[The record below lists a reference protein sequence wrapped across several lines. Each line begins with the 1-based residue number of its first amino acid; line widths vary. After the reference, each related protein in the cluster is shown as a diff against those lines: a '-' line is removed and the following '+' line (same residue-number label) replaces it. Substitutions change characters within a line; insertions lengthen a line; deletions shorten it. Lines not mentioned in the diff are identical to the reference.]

1 MSQPVD
7 RPRRIEYLDLYRAI
21 AIMAVVAIH
30 ATSTAVAHYPKN
42 TFDHDLFYFWNTFLQ
57 FAVPAF
63 LFLSSLVLFY
73 NYNAKLNEKGWV
85 RSFYKKRMFYIFIP
99 YVAWSLIYF
108 VIKKWLAGKEPIEDS
123 MQLVKQLMLG
133 TAHTHLY
140 FFLIILQ
147 FYIVF
152 PWILALTKKPW
163 FKRYLPLYFIAG
175 QALFYALHL
184 QFHFERTGSLLPSYL
199 VVIGFGA
206 WIGLNFDSM
215 MKQMNRFRYLLLGAL
230 LGAGSVSMY
239 ATDIIKTALMEWPI
253 LTFTILFIIRN
264 AFTLSACLLLLI
276 VSERV
281 GTRKR
286 RKEHRV
292 ARLMDSLGTVAFGIF
307 LIHPLILLFWRRELT
322 DDLARH
328 FSLGIVLSYIAALL
342 LSWLCVV
349 GLRRLKWGWVL
360 IGR

>member
-1 MSQPVD
+1 MSPPVN

-42 TFDHDLFYFWNTFLQ
+42 TWDHDLFYFWNTFLQ

-73 NYNAKLNEKGWV
+73 NYSAKLNEKGWMT
-85 RSFYKKRMFYIFIP
+85 SFYKKRLFYIFVP

-108 VIKKWLAGKEPIEDS
+108 VIKKWLAGKEPLESS
-123 MQLVKQLMLG
+123 MQLVKQLVQG

-152 PWILALTKKPW
+152 PWLLSLTKQSW
-163 FKRYLPLYFIAG
+163 FRRYMPLYFIAG

-199 VVIGFGA
+199 IVIGFGA
-206 WIGLNFDSM
+206 WIGLNFEWA
-215 MKQMNRFRYLLLGAL
+215 MKKMLLYRYALMVALICGA
-230 LGAGSVSMY
+230 AISMY
-239 ATDIIKTALMEWPI
+239 ATGTIKTTLAEWPI
-253 LTFTILFIIRN
+253 VSYVLLFLVRN
-264 AFTLSACLLLLI
+264 IFILSACLMLLI
-276 VSERV
+276 LSERV
-281 GTRKR
+281 GTRER
-286 RKEHRV
+286 RKEYKV
-292 ARLMDSLGTVAFGIF
+292 SQFMDSLGTVAFGIF
-307 LIHPLILLFWRRELT
+307 LIHPLVLLFWRRELT

-342 LSWLCVV
+342 FSWLCAM

>member
-1 MSQPVD
+1 MSQPVN

-73 NYNAKLNEKGWV
+73 NYSAKLDEKGWV
-85 RSFYKKRMFYIFIP
+85 MSFYKKRMFYIFVP
-99 YVAWSLIYF
+99 YVVWSLIYF
-108 VIKKWLAGKEPIEDS
+108 VIKKWIAGREPLAES
-123 MQLVKQLMLG
+123 MQLAKQLVLG

-152 PWILALTKKPW
+152 PWLLSLTKQPW
-163 FKRYLPLYFIAG
+163 FKRYIPLYFIAG

-184 QFHFERTGSLLPSYL
+184 KFQFERTGSMLPSYFI
-199 VVIGFGA
+199 VIGFGA
-206 WIGLNFDSM
+206 WIGLNFEWM
-215 MKQMNRFRYLLLGAL
+215 MKKVVHFRYVLLAALISGA
-230 LGAGSVSMY
+230 AISMY
-239 ATDIIKTALMEWPI
+239 AADDIKTALMEWPTVAYI
-253 LTFTILFIIRN
+253 VLFLIRN
-264 AFTLSACLLLLI
+264 IFTLSACLTLLI
-276 VSERV
+276 LSERV
-281 GTRKR
+281 GTRER
-286 RKEHRV
+286 RKEYKVSRFT
-292 ARLMDSLGTVAFGIF
+292 DSLGTVAFGIF
-307 LIHPLILLFWRRELT
+307 LIHPLILLFWRQELT
-322 DDLARH
+322 DDFARH
-328 FSLGIVLSYIAALL
+328 FGLGIVLSYIAALL
-342 LSWLCVV
+342 LSWLCAV

>member
-1 MSQPVD
+1 MSPPVN

-42 TFDHDLFYFWNTFLQ
+42 TWDHDLFYFWNTFLQ

-73 NYNAKLNEKGWV
+73 NYSAKLNEKGWIV
-85 RSFYKKRMFYIFIP
+85 SFYKKRMFYIFVP

-108 VIKKWLAGKEPIEDS
+108 VIKKLAVGKEPLADS
-123 MQLVKQLMLG
+123 IQFVKQLALG

-152 PWILALTKKPW
+152 PWILYLTKQPW
-163 FKRYLPLYFIAG
+163 FKKYLPLYFIAA
-175 QALFYALHL
+175 QALFYVLNVK
-184 QFHFERTGSLLPSYL
+184 FHFERTGSLLPSYL
-199 VVIGFGA
+199 IVIGFGA
-206 WIGLNFDSM
+206 WMGLSFEWLMKKM
-215 MKQMNRFRYLLLGAL
+215 MRLRYVLLVSLISGA
-230 LGAGSVSMY
+230 AISMY
-239 ATDIIKTALMEWPI
+239 ASGIIKTTLIEWPI
-253 LTFTILFIIRN
+253 LMYSVLFIVRN
-264 AFTLSACLLLLI
+264 VFTLSACLVLLV
-276 VSERV
+276 VSEKV
-281 GTRKR
+281 GTRGR
-286 RKEHRV
+286 RSEYKVSRFT
-292 ARLMDSLGTVAFGIF
+292 DSLGTVAFGIF
-307 LIHPLILLFWRRELT
+307 LIHPLILMVWRHVLT
-322 DDLARH
+322 DDFARH
-328 FSLGIVLSYIAALL
+328 FSLGVILSFIAALL
-342 LSWLCVV
+342 LSWLCAM